1 LGASRVMSAVELR
14 PLAAADAG
22 LLEAAFVLTA
32 DWNPASTKGEA
43 FWRADPTFAQYT
55 AEWGR
60 PGDGGIVA
68 EEGGRVVGLIWWRRF
83 TAEVPGYGFVDEQTP
98 ELGIAVWPG
107 ERGRG
112 IGRLL
117 LRAATAQHPRLSL
130 SVEDGNGA
138 RALYEA
144 EGFVPVGRS
153 GDGTIMLRAK
163 SLPGSSSPDR
173 AR

>member
-1 LGASRVMSAVELR
+1 VRSLDHG
-14 PLAAADAG
+14 DAG
-22 LLEAAFVLTA
+22 LVEAGFVLTA
-32 DWNPASTKGEA
+32 DWNPAAVRGEA

-55 AEWGR
+55 GGWGR
-60 PGDGGIVA
+60 AGDGGFVA
-68 EEGGRVVGLIWWRRF
+68 EEDGRVVGLVWWRLFRSDD
-83 TAEVPGYGFVDEQTP
+83 AGYGFVDEQTP
-98 ELGIAVWPG
+98 ELGIALWPG

-138 RALYEA
+138 RALYES
-144 EGFVPVGRS
+144 EGFVAVGRS
-153 GDGTIMLRAK
+153 GDGTIMLRAN

>member
-1 LGASRVMSAVELR
+1 VRSLDPG
-14 PLAAADAG
+14 DAG
-22 LLEAAFVLTA
+22 LVEAGFVLTA
-32 DWNPASTKGEA
+32 DWNPAAVRGEA

-55 AEWGR
+55 GGWGR
-60 PGDGGIVA
+60 EGDGGFVA
-68 EEGGRVVGLIWWRRF
+68 EEDGRVVGLVWWRLFRSDD
-83 TAEVPGYGFVDEQTP
+83 AGYGFVDEQTP

-138 RALYEA
+138 RALYES
-144 EGFVPVGRS
+144 EGFVAVGRS
-153 GDGTIMLRAK
+153 GDGTIMLRAS

>member
-1 LGASRVMSAVELR
+1 MGTCRLVSCDVAQR
-14 PLAAADAG
+14 PMVGADAAVV
-22 LLEAAFVLTA
+22 EAAFLLTA
-32 DWNPASTKGEA
+32 DWNPAAVRGEA

-55 AEWGR
+55 GGWGR
-60 PGDGGIVA
+60 RGDGGFVA
-68 EEGGRVVGLIWWRRF
+68 EEDGHVVGAVWWRLFRSDD
-83 TAEVPGYGFVDEQTP
+83 AGYGFVDEQTP

-117 LRAATAQHPRLSL
+117 LRAAMAEHPRLSL

-144 EGFVPVGRS
+144 EGFVAVGRS
-153 GDGTIMLRAK
+153 GDGTIMLR
-163 SLPGSSSPDR
+163 SS
-173 AR
+173 